1 MATMRS
7 RVDVNMNFDAITDKV
22 IAQAK
27 EAVMAGALVGAQ
39 VAGQVAAARSVS
51 GKMAS
56 MEVLP
61 VRQTPDGYE
70 ASFRS
75 PAYYRLFQDL
85 GTLKGRTRKLKAS
98 TLARRSSPS
107 GVARL
112 AKAGDSVGIEPLYF
126 YRAGRRA
133 GTRAMMD
140 VIRRGID

>member
-1 MATMRS
+1 MIRS
-7 RVDVNMNFDAITDKV
+7 RVDVNLNFDAITDKV

-27 EAVMAGALVGAQ
+27 EAVSAGAMVGAQ
-39 VAGQVAAARSVS
+39 VAGQVASQRSVS

-61 VRQTPDGYE
+61 VRPTPDGYE

-85 GTLKGRTRKLKAS
+85 GTLRGRTRKLSKA
-98 TLARRSSPS
+98 TLARRSTPS
-107 GVARL
+107 GAARL
-112 AKAGDSVGIEPLYF
+112 AKTGDSPGIEPLYF
-126 YRAGRRA
+126 FRAGRRA
-133 GTRAMMD
+133 GTRAMME